1 MINCLRTFFF
11 PLSFQILDVLCSLC
25 VCNGVAVR
33 TNQNLICDN
42 LLPNRDLLLQTR
54 LVNDVQRY
62 EATELC
68 NFILVCF
75 LFPPA
80 IFFTFISLLLPAA

>member
-1 MINCLRTFFF
+1 MCDIFSHKKEKVSDTSVFF
-11 PLSFQILDVLCSLC
+11 LCQILDVLCSLC

-54 LVNDVQRY
+54 LVNDVQR
-62 EATELC
+62 
-68 NFILVCF
+68 
-75 LFPPA
+75 
-80 IFFTFISLLLPAA
+80 